1 MVKAMVKR
9 AKHSKQRQGAAGRV
23 RAIGAFVPDLTK
35 CAFQKYGFSTATILT
50 DWPEIVG
57 GSLAAATRPERLK
70 WPRSPHA
77 YCSLEG
83 HQRGREGAT
92 LILRV
97 EPALALDVQYQS
109 SAIKDRIN
117 AYFGYYAVQEI
128 RLLQA
133 PIEKA
138 AKQQNRAFTAK
149 KENAF
154 VSGNSSEHTA
164 SNNLLSDALARL
176 QRHIIPT
183 SMTTDAHTRYDTQ
196 YAAEKNNLSN

>member
-1 MVKAMVKR
+1 MVRAMVKR
-9 AKHSKQRQGAAGRV
+9 AKHSRQRREAGGRV

-70 WPRSPHA
+70 WPRSPDT

-83 HQRGREGAT
+83 HRRGREGAT

-133 PIEKA
+133 PIEKS
-138 AKQQNRAFTAK
+138 AKQQNRAFTAEK
-149 KENAF
+149 ANVS
-154 VSGNSSEHTA
+154 VSGNSGGQTA

-183 SMTTDAHTRYDTQ
+183 GMTTDAHTRYG
-196 YAAEKNNLSN
+196 AHHALEKSNLSN